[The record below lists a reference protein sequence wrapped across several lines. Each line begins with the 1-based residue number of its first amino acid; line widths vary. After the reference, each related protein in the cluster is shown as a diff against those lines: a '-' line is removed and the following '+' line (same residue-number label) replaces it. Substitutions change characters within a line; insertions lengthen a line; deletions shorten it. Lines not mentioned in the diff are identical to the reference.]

1 MKRSGPLISVAPTH
15 TQLAYGS
22 FEVAFTHSLPVAAMP
37 EGWQRAEPGFRVEW
51 ARHKQGQ
58 STITRLLRSILS
70 NVPTATPNPTEEAPN
85 GASKYDWLGH
95 ITSSAS
101 ATHRACSI
109 ILEHGSEGELFR
121 RLVLLS
127 INVFNY
133 ITNMRSYSLFPS
145 DDLICGAIGDAKL
158 AIYAVPLPGFLRFYS
173 GADSRS
179 CSIPTSSARTFALAG
194 NARSCL
200 PSFSHTALARQPAC
214 PQVAN

>member
-1 MKRSGPLISVAPTH
+1 
-15 TQLAYGS
+15 
-22 FEVAFTHSLPVAAMP
+22 MP

-133 ITNMRSYSLFPS
+133 ITNMRSYSLF
-145 DDLICGAIGDAKL
+145 
-158 AIYAVPLPGFLRFYS
+158 VR
-173 GADSRS
+173 SRS
-179 CSIPTSSARTFALAG
+179 PDEGKQRLS
-194 NARSCL
+194 
-200 PSFSHTALARQPAC
+200 
-214 PQVAN
+214 